1 MLSLIIAN
9 LSTIIVGLIVLA
21 IVAAVVIKLVRDK
34 INHKSS
40 CGCGCAAARALESA
54 GASQIVNRIISRC
67 AGEKLPRK
75 FRYRQEF
82 FANS

>member
-40 CGCGCAAARALESA
+40 CGCGCAGCPSA
-54 GASQIVNRIISRC
+54 GICGS
-67 AGEKLPRK
+67 KP
-75 FRYRQEF
+75 
-82 FANS
+82 NSK